1 MAKSLHDLAAFQRSL
16 ELVVEVYKVTK
27 AFPRDERF
35 GLTAQIRRAAIGVP
49 SQIAEGHGRL
59 HYGEWRQFLSQARGS
74 LFEVETQAI
83 IAVQLGFLPEAEHQR
98 VEVLVR
104 RTGKA
109 LVGLIKW
116 VQERERSTSKP
127 RNRVTPQPH

>member
-1 MAKSLHDLAAFQRSL
+1 MPASIHDLVAFQRAID
-16 ELVVEVYKVTK
+16 LVVHVYAATA

-74 LFEVETQAI
+74 LFEVEAQAI
-83 IAVQLGFLPEAEHQR
+83 IASRLGYLSESEH
-98 VEVLVR
+98 EVIERHVR

-109 LVGLIKW
+109 LVGLIRW
-116 VQERERSTSKP
+116 VQNQERTAARP
-127 RNRVTPQPH
+127 RDRDTPQPR